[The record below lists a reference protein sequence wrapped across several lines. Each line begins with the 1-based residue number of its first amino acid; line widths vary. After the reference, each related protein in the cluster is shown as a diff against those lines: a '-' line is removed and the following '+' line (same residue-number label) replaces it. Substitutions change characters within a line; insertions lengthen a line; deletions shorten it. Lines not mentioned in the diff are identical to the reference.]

1 MTRQPFTLFALT
13 LVLTLGGCG
22 KPPASADS
30 STSTANAKPAAPLL
44 IAPQDLLDIQMT
56 AMTLGPIITGSIQP
70 QRRADLRAEVSS
82 VVLQVLKDNG
92 DAVRRGDL
100 LLRLDD
106 NALRE
111 SLLSAD
117 ETARVAQQALDTAER
132 QLQRLKTLR
141 EQGMAS
147 TQQIEDTESRR
158 NSAQADVAAART
170 RATQARQQLQYTRVT
185 APFDGV
191 VSDRKVSPG
200 DTVMVGRE
208 LVKVLDPHSMRLEGL
223 ISADGLAAVKTGQ
236 AVHFRISGFSKQNF
250 EGTVRRINPAANT
263 TTRQIEVLVDFKGDQ
278 RPELAGLYAEGTVAS
293 SSQQAITI
301 AANALVQ
308 EGDKAFAWRA
318 KDGVLK
324 KVALQLGPRDPRRGD
339 YAVSTGLNAGDQV
352 LRNPTSALKDGQKY
366 QLANAAPQSA
376 ASAPVAN
383 GK

>member
-1 MTRQPFTLFALT
+1 MTRLLSTLFALAVATT
-13 LVLTLGGCG
+13 LAGCG
-22 KPPASADS
+22 KPPPSTESGANTASTKQS
-30 STSTANAKPAAPLL
+30 APLL
-44 IAPQDLLDIQMT
+44 IAPQDLVDIQK
-56 AMTLGPIITGSIQP
+56 AAITLGPIITGSIQP

-106 NALRE
+106 TALRE
-111 SLLSAD
+111 SLLSA
-117 ETARVAQQALDTAER
+117 EESARVTQQALDTAER

-147 TQQIEDTESRR
+147 TQQIEDTENRR
-158 NSAQADVAAART
+158 NSAQADAAAART
-170 RATQARQQLQYTRVT
+170 RATLARQQLQYTRVT

-191 VSDRKVSPG
+191 LSDRKVSPG

-208 LVKVLDPHSMRLEGL
+208 LLKVLDPHSMRLEGL
-223 ISADGLAAVKTGQ
+223 ISADGLASVKTGQ
-236 AVHFRISGFSKQNF
+236 AVHFRISGFSNQSF

-263 TTRQIEVLVDFKGDQ
+263 TTRQIEVLVDFKGDL
-278 RPELAGLYAEGTVAS
+278 RPELAGLYAEGSVAS

-318 KDGVLK
+318 KDGILK

-339 YAVSTGLNAGDQV
+339 FAVSSGLTPGDQV
-352 LRNPTSALKDGQKY
+352 LRNPSSTLKDGQKY
-366 QLANAAPQSA
+366 QLASAAPQSPA
-376 ASAPVAN
+376 SGASAS

>member
-1 MTRQPFTLFALT
+1 MTRHPRTLFALA

-22 KPPASADS
+22 KPPPSADS
-30 STSTANAKPAAPLL
+30 NATTATAKPTAPLL
-44 IAPQDLLDIQMT
+44 IAAQDLLGIQMT

-106 NALRE
+106 TALRE

-158 NSAQADVAAART
+158 NSAQAEVAAART

-208 LVKVLDPHSMRLEGL
+208 LVKVLDPRSMRLEGL

-236 AVHFRISGFSKQNF
+236 AVHFRISGYSNQNF

-263 TTRQIEVLVDFKGDQ
+263 TTRQIEVLVDFKGDM

-339 YAVSTGLNAGDQV
+339 FAVSGGLAAGDQV

-366 QLANAAPQSA
+366 ELASAAPQKA
-376 ASAPVAN
+376 ASGAVAS